1 MTCYWQNKYIVKKMK
16 DKEEKKIEKDNG
28 IVYRIG
34 IIGTGRIAARFLEEA
49 REVKAAEVTIVYNP
63 KRESAQKFGQQW
75 NVQSTDSLMLFFR
88 LSDIVYVASPHET
101 HYGYIRKALQKDKH
115 VISEKPMVLKK
126 AEAEELCRLAE
137 ERNLVLLEGIKTLYC
152 PGYQM
157 VRKLVAGGTIG
168 TLCNVEACFTK
179 LEKRHTRELNDA
191 LYGGSFTELG
201 SYGLL
206 PVLQLLGNNPSEI
219 RIDSLFS
226 EKGID
231 LFTRVSFIYESA
243 LADITCGLGV
253 KSEGRLLLSGT
264 EGYILVAAPWW
275 KTQHIEVHYE
285 DASVVDVY
293 EEPYVGDGLRYEIA
307 EIIRRIEEHETKIEE
322 TAEIIERASIMEM
335 FLKKRNKE

>member
-1 MTCYWQNKYIVKKMK
+1 MICYWQNKYIVKKMK

-28 IVYRIG
+28 TVYRIG
-34 IIGTGRIAARFLEEA
+34 IIGTGRIAARFLAEA

-63 KRESAQKFGQQW
+63 KRESAQKFEQQW
-75 NVQSTDSLMLFFR
+75 NVQSTDDLMLFF
-88 LSDIVYVASPHET
+88 LMSDIVYVASPHET
-101 HYGYIRKALQKDKH
+101 HYEYILKALQKKKH
-115 VISEKPMVLKK
+115 VISEKPMVLKRT
-126 AEAEELCRLAE
+126 EAEELCRLAE
-137 ERNLVLLEGIKTLYC
+137 ERNLILLEGIKTLYC

-157 VRKLVAGGTIG
+157 VRKLVTGGTIG
-168 TLCNVEACFTK
+168 NICNVEACFTK
-179 LEKRHTRELNDA
+179 LEQQNTRELNDI

-206 PVLQLLGNNPSEI
+206 PVLQLLGNNPVEI
-219 RIDSLFS
+219 RIDSICS

-231 LFTRVSFIYESA
+231 IFTRVSFKYEDA
-243 LADITCGLGV
+243 LANITCGLGV

-264 EGYILVAAPWW
+264 KGYILVAAPWW